1 MTNSKPFNRY
11 RIDTRQRLV
20 TTAEVFDRETG
31 EVVAIGET
39 TLSPNDSN
47 DPKLGREIA
56 TGRAFK
62 QLLQNVKL
70 TDVEDAQDSAD
81 DAFNR
86 GFQQGQIRGAN
97 FAAQNGQ
104 ESKLDYFLEGVRV
117 GHSQH
122 PQITEAIKTGQFFAT
137 EPPTPGPLALPKPP
151 VASQVVLNP
160 SPCGPYTKLSYEPGD
175 RVLHI
180 NDTWGI
186 VGTVIGKGLTSR
198 DSICEDRYDIEWPLQ
213 GGTSVLDY
221 PVKYLKSA
229 PSV

>member
-31 EVVAIGET
+31 EVVAVGET

-62 QLLQNVKL
+62 QLLQNVRITNAQDAEDL
-70 TDVEDAQDSAD
+70 AEEAWNVGFNQGRNQQSFDAQNTS
-81 DAFNR
+81 
-86 GFQQGQIRGAN
+86 
-97 FAAQNGQ
+97 
-104 ESKLDYFLEGVRV
+104 LDYFLEGVRV

-137 EPPTPGPLALPKPP
+137 ALPTPGPLALPKPA
-151 VASQVVLNP
+151 VASPVVLNP
-160 SPCGPYTKLSYEPGD
+160 SPCGPFTKLSYEPGD
-175 RVLHI
+175 RVQHV
-180 NDTWGI
+180 NDNTGI
-186 VGTVIGKGLTSR
+186 VGIVLGKGLTSR

-221 PVKYLKSA
+221 PVKVLKSA